1 MSRPMWDDLLEANQR
16 YADHFALEGVP
27 GKAARHLA
35 VVTCMDSRIE
45 PLPMLGLAAG
55 DAKVMRTAGGRI
67 NDGVLRSLVLATN
80 LLDVERIL
88 VLHHTRC
95 AMVAT
100 NEAIGAKV
108 AEASGREVPG
118 WDWGAIA
125 DPDADLAS
133 DVERVRSCDL
143 IADSVAVVGW
153 RYDVDTGRVVPIV
166 G

>member
-1 MSRPMWDDLLEANQR
+1 MMWDDLLEANQR
-16 YADHFALEGVP
+16 YADHFTLQGVP
-27 GKAARHLA
+27 GTAAKHLA

-55 DAKVMRTAGGRI
+55 DAKVMRTAGGRVT
-67 NDGVLRSLVLATN
+67 DGVLRSLVLATN

-95 AMVAT
+95 AMVST
-100 NEAIGAKV
+100 NEAISAKV
-108 AEASGREVPG
+108 AEASGRDASG
-118 WDWGAIA
+118 WEWGAIA

-133 DVERVRSCDL
+133 DVKRVRSCAL
-143 IADSVAVVGW
+143 VADSVTVAGW
-153 RYDVDTGRVVPIV
+153 RYDVDTGRVHQIV